1 MSARPN
7 SKISLASLA
16 LLLAGSL
23 GACAAPVRKAEAT
36 PSGSLEL
43 LEALQPGD
51 IVVAPVRNQ
60 TGSKR
65 VPLDELRAGLS
76 NAIIGRMYN
85 PLDTA
90 YVDKN
95 WVESSFK
102 GSPAPDGLLVMAV
115 TQWNVNHLYSTG
127 KVSMQAELLLFAGGS
142 TTGEAL
148 WGMQVNDTVDL
159 SDGKGNPPAPSPLLM
174 GEAAER
180 LAVKALASLPMRDPV
195 AAHEP
200 KL

>member
-1 MSARPN
+1 M
-7 SKISLASLA
+7 LAQ
-16 LLLAGSL
+16 
-23 GACAAPVRKAEAT
+23 
-36 PSGSLEL
+36 
-43 LEALQPGD
+43 LQPGD

-60 TGSKR
+60 TDSER

-102 GSPAPDGLLVMAV
+102 GSPAPDGVLYMAV
-115 TQWNVNHLYSTG
+115 TKWDSSHLYSNG
-127 KVSMQAELLLFAGGS
+127 QVSMQAELLLFAGSS

-148 WGMQVNDTVDL
+148 WGIQVENTVDL
-159 SDGKGNPPAPSPLLM
+159 SDGKGNPPAPSPLLLA
-174 GEAAER
+174 EASELLAK
-180 LAVKALASLPMRDPV
+180 LAVTTLPKRDPV
-195 AAHEP
+195 AAHAP
-200 KL
+200 KP